1 MTCLSGFR
9 NRLSFILVATTSALS
24 LTSAAQA
31 ATLTGNAF
39 FVENNGGGDLLN
51 VGRVDDADASGTA
64 TLDTS
69 RVFESGT
76 DPEELT
82 ARPKIDVGEGQ
93 TGLVTIEGEGTVIE
107 LTGTGT
113 GSKLEIGD
121 DPGGDGTVVIQ
132 DGATV
137 ILTGDEGGAADGN
150 NVFVQFGEDGGTGE
164 VTVDDATLLLEGF
177 DTVAILA
184 SSNTLATGTFN
195 VINGAEVQVLQRGD
209 PGDDP
214 GQIGFIRV
222 GNGGFGGATGPSDGA
237 MLVDSSTILISSELA
252 EAGLFVGTNG
262 GTGEVAMTNGS
273 VVTIEG
279 PIGSYATI
287 GGDDDSSGRLT
298 LSNTSEL
305 NLNGPNASL
314 NIGGTPNT
322 NETAPGFGEVSILS
336 GSSIDITARNDAG
349 VAVQVGEVL
358 PEDGTSSVASLTVS
372 GDGSRLTTA
381 DSVQIGQTGGD
392 GTTTAILT
400 VENGGR
406 IEAADITIAEGG
418 TLTGSDGSLSGN
430 TIIEAGGVLA
440 VGSSPGEMIFEDDL
454 IVSGGILELEVGA
467 DAFDIIT
474 VLGDFIIEEPVDI
487 FIEFLDDAFPEV
499 GETYQFF
506 NIEGE
511 IVSDEETLAL
521 SMLSLPDG
529 IEGQFFFDEGLSFEV
544 TEAVNPIPLP
554 AAGWLLL
561 ASLGGMSLL
570 RRRTGNT

>member
-1 MTCLSGFR
+1 M
-9 NRLSFILVATTSALS
+9 
-24 LTSAAQA
+24 
-31 ATLTGNAF
+31 
-39 FVENNGGGDLLN
+39 
-51 VGRVDDADASGTA
+51 
-64 TLDTS
+64 
-69 RVFESGT
+69 
-76 DPEELT
+76 
-82 ARPKIDVGEGQ
+82 
-93 TGLVTIEGEGTVIE
+93 
-107 LTGTGT
+107 
-113 GSKLEIGD
+113 
-121 DPGGDGTVVIQ
+121 
-132 DGATV
+132 
-137 ILTGDEGGAADGN
+137 
-150 NVFVQFGEDGGTGE
+150 
-164 VTVDDATLLLEGF
+164 
-177 DTVAILA
+177 
-184 SSNTLATGTFN
+184 
-195 VINGAEVQVLQRGD
+195 
-209 PGDDP
+209 
-214 GQIGFIRV
+214 
-222 GNGGFGGATGPSDGA
+222 
-237 MLVDSSTILISSELA
+237 
-252 EAGLFVGTNG
+252 
-262 GTGEVAMTNGS
+262 
-273 VVTIEG
+273 
-279 PIGSYATI
+279 
-287 GGDDDSSGRLT
+287 
-298 LSNTSEL
+298 
-305 NLNGPNASL
+305 
-314 NIGGTPNT
+314 
-322 NETAPGFGEVSILS
+322 
-336 GSSIDITARNDAG
+336 
-349 VAVQVGEVL
+349 QVGEVL